1 MMTSLSLVMLLL
13 FAIGMP
19 IAFAI
24 TMASIGYVAVLGLN
38 MLIVPQRLVGMV
50 DNFTILAA
58 PLFILAGELM
68 NAGGITD
75 RLIRLSRTMVG
86 HLTGG
91 LCHVGI
97 VTNMI
102 MAGISGSATA
112 DAGATG
118 QVLVPAMVKR
128 GYPRGFSAALIASA
142 ATIGPIIPPSIP
154 MVLLGAIGEVS
165 VARLFLGGVI
175 PGLIM
180 GVYLMIVAYIISK
193 RRQYPREE
201 RATFREFLAAL
212 IDAAPALALPVVII
226 GGIVSGMFTATE
238 AGAVAVVWA
247 LIVGMLVYRELKW
260 HQVPAVLLSSLK
272 TMGTVLF
279 ILATAGMLGWIMG
292 REQLSV
298 ILTNGLLGLGS
309 TWLVLL
315 VVNVALLFL
324 GCFIDALALL
334 LLFTP
339 TLIPLAPQLGLDP
352 VHFGVV
358 IVLNLMI
365 GTITPPFGM
374 VMYVMLAISKT
385 SMARFTR
392 EMLPFGLALIA
403 VLMLITYVPGLVLW
417 IPNAVMGP
425 MR

>member
-1 MMTSLSLVMLLL
+1 MTSLSVVMLLL
-13 FAIGMP
+13 FAIGVP

-24 TMASIGYVAVLGLN
+24 GMVSIGYVAALGLN

-118 QVLVPAMVKR
+118 QVLVPAMIKR
-128 GYPRGFSAALIASA
+128 GYPRGFSAALIGSA

-180 GVYLMIVAYIISK
+180 GLYLMIVAYFISK
-193 RRQYPREE
+193 QRHYPREQ
-201 RATFREFLAAL
+201 RASFGEFRAAL
-212 IDAAPALALPVVII
+212 IDATPALVLPVVII
-226 GGIVSGMFTATE
+226 GGIVFGIFTPTE
-238 AGAVAVVWA
+238 AAAVAVVWA
-247 LIVGMLVYRELKW
+247 LVVGMLIYRELKW
-260 HQVPAVLLSSLK
+260 RQLPAVLLSSVK
-272 TMGTVLF
+272 TMGVVLF
-279 ILATAGMLGWIMG
+279 ILAMAGMLGWIMA

-298 ILTNGLLGLGS
+298 ILTKGLLGLGS
-309 TWLVLL
+309 PWMVLL
-315 VVNVALLFL
+315 AVNVTLLIL

-339 TLIPLAPQLGLDP
+339 TLIPMAPHLGLDP
-352 VHFGVV
+352 VHLGVV
-358 IVLNLMI
+358 VVLNLMI

-385 SMARFTR
+385 SMAQFAR

-403 VLMLITYVPGLVLW
+403 VLMLITYVPELVLW
-417 IPNAVMGP
+417 IPNAIMGP
-425 MR
+425 SR

>member
-1 MMTSLSLVMLLL
+1 MTSLSVVMLLL
-13 FAIGMP
+13 FAIGVP

-24 TMASIGYVAVLGLN
+24 GMVSIGYVAALGLN

-118 QVLVPAMVKR
+118 QVLVPAMIKR
-128 GYPRGFSAALIASA
+128 GYPRGFSAALIGSA

-180 GVYLMIVAYIISK
+180 GLYLMIVAYFISK
-193 RRQYPREE
+193 QRHYPREQ
-201 RATFREFLAAL
+201 RASFGEFRAAL
-212 IDAAPALALPVVII
+212 IDATPALVLPVVII
-226 GGIVSGMFTATE
+226 GGIVFGIFTPTE
-238 AGAVAVVWA
+238 AAAVAVVWA
-247 LIVGMLVYRELKW
+247 LVVGMLIYRELKW
-260 HQVPAVLLSSLK
+260 RQLPAVLLSSVK
-272 TMGTVLF
+272 TMGVVLF
-279 ILATAGMLGWIMG
+279 ILAMAGMLGWIMA

-298 ILTNGLLGLGS
+298 ILTKGLLGLGS
-309 TWLVLL
+309 PWMVLL
-315 VVNVALLFL
+315 AVNVTLLIL

-339 TLIPLAPQLGLDP
+339 TLIPMAPHLGLDP
-352 VHFGVV
+352 VHLGVV
-358 IVLNLMI
+358 VVLNLMI
-365 GTITPPFGM
+365 GTTTPPFGM

-385 SMARFTR
+385 SMAQFAR

-403 VLMLITYVPGLVLW
+403 VLMLITYVPELVLW
-417 IPNAVMGP
+417 IPNAIMGP
-425 MR
+425 SR

>member
-1 MMTSLSLVMLLL
+1 MLLL
-13 FAIGMP
+13 FAIGVP

-24 TMASIGYVAVLGLN
+24 GMVSIGYVAALGLN

-118 QVLVPAMVKR
+118 QVLVPAMIKR
-128 GYPRGFSAALIASA
+128 GYPRGFSAALIGSA

-180 GVYLMIVAYIISK
+180 GLYLMIVAYFISK
-193 RRQYPREE
+193 QRHYPREQ
-201 RATFREFLAAL
+201 RASFGEFRAAL
-212 IDAAPALALPVVII
+212 IDATPALVLPVVII
-226 GGIVSGMFTATE
+226 GGIVFGIFTPTE
-238 AGAVAVVWA
+238 AAAVAVVWA
-247 LIVGMLVYRELKW
+247 LVVGMLIYRELKW
-260 HQVPAVLLSSLK
+260 RQLPAVLLSSVK
-272 TMGTVLF
+272 TMGVVLF
-279 ILATAGMLGWIMG
+279 ILAMAGMLGWIMA

-298 ILTNGLLGLGS
+298 ILTKGLLGLGS
-309 TWLVLL
+309 PWMVLL
-315 VVNVALLFL
+315 AVNVTLLIL

-339 TLIPLAPQLGLDP
+339 TLIPMAPHLGLDP
-352 VHFGVV
+352 VHLGVV
-358 IVLNLMI
+358 VVLNLMI
-365 GTITPPFGM
+365 GTTTPPFGM

-385 SMARFTR
+385 SMAQFAR

-403 VLMLITYVPGLVLW
+403 VLMLITYVPELVLW
-417 IPNAVMGP
+417 IPNAIMGP
-425 MR
+425 SR